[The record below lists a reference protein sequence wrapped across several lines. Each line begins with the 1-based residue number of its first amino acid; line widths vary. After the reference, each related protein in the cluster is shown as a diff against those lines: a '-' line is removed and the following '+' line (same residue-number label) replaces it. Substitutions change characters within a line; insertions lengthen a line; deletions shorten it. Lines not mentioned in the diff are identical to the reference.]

1 MSSTS
6 DRSTP
11 PSSPGGPG
19 HPGSPAATD
28 RSGPP
33 SGAEIRTAD
42 RLHSAAI
49 HLLRRLRVVD
59 RETGLSGPR
68 LSALSVV
75 VFGGPVTVTEL
86 AEAEQVSAA
95 TVSRMTKEMEGEG
108 LVERSPDPDD
118 GRVQRIRAT
127 DRGRRILEEGRRVRV
142 GVLATRIGALESEDR
157 ETLDR
162 AVEIL
167 EELVLPAVH
176 PERATGG

>member
-1 MSSTS
+1 MAPPSE
-6 DRSTP
+6 RSTP
-11 PSSPGGPG
+11 PSSPG
-19 HPGSPAATD
+19 HSGSPAAT
-28 RSGPP
+28 RP
-33 SGAEIRTAD
+33 SGSPSRAEVRTAD

-108 LVERSPDPDD
+108 LVERFPDPDD

-127 DRGRRILEEGRRVRV
+127 DRGRRILEEGRRARV
-142 GVLATRIGALESEDR
+142 GVLATRIGELGSGDR
-157 ETLDR
+157 EVLDR
-162 AVEIL
+162 AVELL
-167 EELVLPAVH
+167 EELVLPAAH
-176 PERATGG
+176 PERASGG

>member
-1 MSSTS
+1 MAPPLDPPTH
-6 DRSTP
+6 
-11 PSSPGGPG
+11 PSSPPST
-19 HPGSPAATD
+19 GSPSSSVAA
-28 RSGPP
+28 GPAP
-33 SGAEIRTAD
+33 SSAEIRTAD

-59 RETGLSGPR
+59 RGTGLSGPR

-95 TVSRMTKEMEGEG
+95 TVSRMTKEMEREG
-108 LVERSPDPDD
+108 LVERSSDPDD

-127 DRGRRILEEGRRVRV
+127 ERGRRILEEGRRARV
-142 GVLATRIGALESEDR
+142 SVLAVRIGDLDPRDR
-157 ETLDR
+157 ESLDR

-176 PERATGG
+176 PERASGS